1 MPIHVTAAGPG
12 QPVTL
17 AVSGRFDF
25 ATSGEFR
32 TAYAAQP
39 AGTPFVVDLARTEYL
54 DSSALGMLLLLRR
67 HAGDRPESVRIVN
80 ASPDVRRI
88 LEIAKVERLCRID

>member
-1 MPIHVTAAGPG
+1 MSIQTTATPG

-25 ATSGEFR
+25 TAADEFR
-32 TAYAAQP
+32 RAYSAHPPGTA
-39 AGTPFVVDLARTEYL
+39 FVVDLARAEYL

-67 HAGDRPESVRIVN
+67 HAGDKQEGVRIVN

-88 LEIAKVERLCRID
+88 LEIAKFERLCRID